1 MNIAVAIDDVAR
13 EALPSASEAGPAPK
27 RIVVAYGF
35 WIFLLSDIVM
45 FSALFA
51 AYAVLVHATAGG
63 PAGAGLFNQV
73 NVAIETGCLL
83 VSSYTCGLMSLSVNA
98 RRRPAIYFFAFVTFV
113 LGAAFLSLEIRE
125 FADMIARGAAP
136 QRSAFL
142 SAFFTL
148 VGCHGLHVA
157 AGLVWLAVMMAQVA
171 VKGIRASVERRLL
184 CFALF
189 WHALD
194 IIWVWLFTVVYL
206 MGVHP

>member
-1 MNIAVAIDDVAR
+1 MNIAVAVDDVHH
-13 EALPSASEAGPAPK
+13 EALPTASEAGPAPK

-63 PAGAGLFNQV
+63 PSGAGLFNQV

-83 VSSYTCGLMSLSVNA
+83 VSSYTCGLMSLSVNV
-98 RRRPAIYFFAFVTFV
+98 RRRPAIYFFAVVTFV
-113 LGAAFLSLEIRE
+113 LGAAFLALEIRE

-148 VGCHGLHVA
+148 VGCHGLHVS

-171 VKGIRASVERRLL
+171 VKGIRPSVERRLL

-206 MGVHP
+206 MGVQP

>member
-13 EALPSASEAGPAPK
+13 EALPSASEAGPASK
-27 RIVVAYGF
+27 RVVVAYGF

-157 AGLVWLAVMMAQVA
+157 AGLVWLAVMMAQIA

>member
-1 MNIAVAIDDVAR
+1 MNIAVALDDVAHD
-13 EALPSASEAGPAPK
+13 ALPSASEAGPAPK

-51 AYAVLVHATAGG
+51 AYAVLVHATADG
-63 PAGAGLFNQV
+63 PAGAGLFKQV

-98 RRRPAIYFFAFVTFV
+98 RRRPAIYFFAFVTFL
-113 LGAAFLSLEIRE
+113 LGAAFLALEIRE
-125 FADMIARGAAP
+125 FANMIARGAAP

-157 AGLVWLAVMMAQVA
+157 AGLIWLAVMMAQLA
-171 VKGIRASVERRLL
+171 IKGIRATVERRLL

-189 WHALD
+189 WHTLD

-206 MGVHP
+206 MGVRP